1 MKKFRSKKTMILIL
15 TLILTFGILTGCN
28 STGKEEKLE
37 DSNEKVERIVSL
49 APSNTEILFSLGL
62 GDRIVGV
69 TTECDYPKEAME
81 KDKVGDYKGINIEKV
96 IELEPDLVI
105 GYGEV
110 DEGIASKIK
119 EAGIS
124 LVSYE
129 PESIDEIIDVI
140 KKIGEVTGKEEE
152 AKKVTEDMNAK
163 KGKILDKI
171 KDAEEVKVFYEVWN
185 DPLMAAG
192 PGSFMDELINLAGG
206 ENIAKDA
213 KGEYPEFDQE
223 QLIERNPD
231 VYLTADDNEDKTV
244 ESIKIRPGYE
254 TMDAIKNDRIY
265 LLEPNIVSRPGPRII
280 DALELVAEAL
290 YPELFE

>member
-1 MKKFRSKKTMILIL
+1 MKKFRSKKIMILIL